1 MVNTED
7 ERELADAARGV
18 RDAEERLVQAL
29 RAYLAPD
36 PLTGRPPHGRIGR
49 AMTLTG
55 WGEQRVKETVN
66 PGLAERRR
74 AQRAAVKQNGG
85 KRT

>member
-1 MVNTED
+1 MANTED
-7 ERELADAARGV
+7 ERELADALQGL
-18 RDAEERLVQAL
+18 RDAEERLAQAL
-29 RAYLAPD
+29 RTYLAPD

-74 AQRAAVKQNGG
+74 AQRAAAKQNGRE
-85 KRT
+85 RT